1 MRNWLPL
8 FSDYQSSYKR
18 IRRTGQVRASP
29 PIVLAA
35 GFLALIALG
44 TLLLSLPAAGT
55 EPVSLLSAFFMAT
68 SAVTVT
74 GLTVI
79 DPAAQLSH
87 FGQIV
92 LILLVQA
99 GGLGFVTFAVLAAV
113 TLGKK
118 MSLTHQAVALEAFNQ
133 TNVSRIRRTASS
145 VLKISLGIELVM
157 MTILALWWSRDY
169 SWLTAIYRAIF
180 HSIAAF
186 NNAGFSLFPAS
197 LSQFVGDPVTVLVIT
212 FSIILGGIGFS
223 VLSDV
228 NSKRSWARLLPYT
241 KIMLISTLA
250 LNVIGFFVIWLLEFK
265 NPTTLGD
272 LPVHAQALA
281 AWMHS
286 VTSRTAGF
294 TTIDITQMRDSST
307 LVIMLLMFVGGGSLS
322 TASGI
327 KVGTFVVLLAASWS
341 YIFRRKEV
349 VLLRR
354 SISPET
360 VQKSLALVLVT
371 AALIFTGTLL
381 MTIFEDAPFITILF
395 EIVSA
400 VSTTG
405 LTRNLTPTL
414 SAPSQIMLTL
424 LMFAGRLGPLTL
436 VYSIATQKRS
446 RVRYPETQFQVG

>member
-1 MRNWLPL
+1 MRHWLPS
-8 FSDYQSSYKR
+8 FGTYHSSYER
-18 IRRTGQVRASP
+18 IRRTGQLRASP

-44 TLLLSLPAAGT
+44 TVLLSLPAARI

-74 GLTVI
+74 GLAVI
-79 DPAAQLSH
+79 DPGVQLTH

-133 TNVSRIRRTASS
+133 TNVSRIRRTASA
-145 VLKISLGIELVM
+145 VLKLSLSIELVM
-157 MTILALWWSRDY
+157 MIILALWWSRDY
-169 SWLTAIYRAIF
+169 PWLTATYRAIF
-180 HSIAAF
+180 HAIAAF
-186 NNAGFSLFPAS
+186 NNAGFSLFPSS
-197 LSQFVGDPVTVLVIT
+197 LAQFVSDPITVLAIT

-228 NSKRSWARLLPYT
+228 GSKRSWARLQPYT
-241 KIMLISTLA
+241 KIMLVSTLA
-250 LNVIGFFVIWLLEFK
+250 LNVFGFVVIWLLEFNNVK
-265 NPTTLGD
+265 TLGD
-272 LPVHAQALA
+272 LPLHGQALA

-294 TTIDITQMRDSST
+294 ATIDITQMRDSST
-307 LVIMLLMFVGGGSLS
+307 LVIMLLMFIGGGSLS

-327 KVGTFVVLLAASWS
+327 KVGTFVILLAASWS

-354 SISPET
+354 SISPQT
-360 VQKSLALVLVT
+360 VQKSLALLLVT
-371 AALIFTGTLL
+371 SALIFVGTLL
-381 MTIFEDAPFITILF
+381 MTVFEDAPFISILF

-405 LTRNLTPTL
+405 LTRDLTPTL
-414 SAPSQIMLTL
+414 SAPSQIMLTV

-446 RVRYPETQFQVG
+446 RVRYPETEFQVG